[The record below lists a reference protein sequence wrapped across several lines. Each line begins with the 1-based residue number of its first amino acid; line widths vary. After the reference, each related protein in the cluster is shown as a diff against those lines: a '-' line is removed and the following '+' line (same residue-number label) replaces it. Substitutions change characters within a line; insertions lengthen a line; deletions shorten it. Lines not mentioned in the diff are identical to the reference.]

1 MKLQFLGA
9 AREVTGSCT
18 LIEAAGHRFLVDC
31 GMEQGRDVYEN
42 TKLPCAPAEIE
53 AILLTH
59 GHFDHVGAVKAL
71 KERYPQVPVMIGALD
86 EELLL
91 EPERVYKGMLSRIPD
106 SLHLKADRLLSDGDE
121 IDVNGMHFTVI
132 ATPGHTP
139 GSGCY
144 YLEDNE
150 ILFSGDT
157 LFHGSRGRTDFPGGS
172 ESEIMKSIREK
183 LLKKLPDETAVLP
196 GHNDSTTIG
205 TEKVYY

>member
-1 MKLQFLGA
+1 MGKIEIRNLLVSECYTNCYLCKNKETGEGFIVDPGENELKISVNISNMEMKP
-9 AREVTGSCT
+9 V
-18 LIEAAGHRFLVDC
+18 
-31 GMEQGRDVYEN
+31 
-42 TKLPCAPAEIE
+42 
-53 AILLTH
+53 AIILTH
-59 GHFDHVGAVKAL
+59 GHYDHIGAVNAL
-71 KERYPQVPVMIGALD
+71 KERYGIKVYVSEAEKELIGDKKMNLSSYFDSPMTIEAD
-86 EELLL
+86 EF
-91 EPERVYKGMLSRIPD
+91 
-106 SLHLKADRLLSDGDE
+106 LKDGQK
-121 IDVNGMHFTVI
+121 ITLAGINMTFI

-172 ESEIMKSIREK
+172 EAEIMKSIREK

>member
-1 MKLQFLGA
+1 MNIKTLVVGIVRANCYLVWNDLACVLIDPGDDAERIETALQQLGKP
-9 AREVTGSCT
+9 
-18 LIEAAGHRFLVDC
+18 L
-31 GMEQGRDVYEN
+31 
-42 TKLPCAPAEIE
+42 K

-121 IDVNGMHFTVI
+121 INVKGMRFTVI

>member
-1 MKLQFLGA
+1 MNIKTLVVGIVRANCYLVWNDLACVLIDPGDDAERIETALQQLGKP
-9 AREVTGSCT
+9 
-18 LIEAAGHRFLVDC
+18 L
-31 GMEQGRDVYEN
+31 
-42 TKLPCAPAEIE
+42 K

-121 IDVNGMHFTVI
+121 INVKGMHFTVI

>member
-1 MKLQFLGA
+1 MTF
-9 AREVTGSCT
+9 
-18 LIEAAGHRFLVDC
+18 
-31 GMEQGRDVYEN
+31 
-42 TKLPCAPAEIE
+42 
-53 AILLTH
+53 
-59 GHFDHVGAVKAL
+59 
-71 KERYPQVPVMIGALD
+71 
-86 EELLL
+86 
-91 EPERVYKGMLSRIPD
+91 
-106 SLHLKADRLLSDGDE
+106 
-121 IDVNGMHFTVI
+121 I

-196 GHNDSTTIG
+196 GHNDSTTIE

>member
-1 MKLQFLGA
+1 MGKIEIRNLLVSECYTNCYLCKNKETGEGFIVDPGENELKISVNISKMEMKP
-9 AREVTGSCT
+9 V
-18 LIEAAGHRFLVDC
+18 
-31 GMEQGRDVYEN
+31 
-42 TKLPCAPAEIE
+42 
-53 AILLTH
+53 AIILTH
-59 GHFDHVGAVKAL
+59 GHYDHIGAVNAL
-71 KERYPQVPVMIGALD
+71 KERYGIKVYVSEAEKELIGDKKMNLSSYFDSPMTIEAD
-86 EELLL
+86 EF
-91 EPERVYKGMLSRIPD
+91 
-106 SLHLKADRLLSDGDE
+106 LKDGQK
-121 IDVNGMHFTVI
+121 ITLAGINMTFI

-144 YLEDNE
+144 YFEDNE

>member
-1 MKLQFLGA
+1 MGKIEIRNLLVSECYTNCYLCKNKETGEGFIVDPGENELKISVNISKMEMKP
-9 AREVTGSCT
+9 V
-18 LIEAAGHRFLVDC
+18 
-31 GMEQGRDVYEN
+31 
-42 TKLPCAPAEIE
+42 
-53 AILLTH
+53 AIILTH
-59 GHFDHVGAVKAL
+59 GHYDHIGAVNAL
-71 KERYPQVPVMIGALD
+71 KERYGIKVYVSEADSPMTIEAD
-86 EELLL
+86 EF
-91 EPERVYKGMLSRIPD
+91 
-106 SLHLKADRLLSDGDE
+106 LKDGQK
-121 IDVNGMHFTVI
+121 ITLAGINMTFI

>member
-1 MKLQFLGA
+1 MGKIEIRNLLVSECYTNCYLCKNKETGEGFIVDPGENELKISVNISKMEMKP
-9 AREVTGSCT
+9 V
-18 LIEAAGHRFLVDC
+18 
-31 GMEQGRDVYEN
+31 
-42 TKLPCAPAEIE
+42 
-53 AILLTH
+53 AIN
-59 GHFDHVGAVKAL
+59 AL
-71 KERYPQVPVMIGALD
+71 KERYGIKVYVSEAEKELIGDKKMNLSSYFDSPMTIEAD
-86 EELLL
+86 EF
-91 EPERVYKGMLSRIPD
+91 
-106 SLHLKADRLLSDGDE
+106 LKDGQK
-121 IDVNGMHFTVI
+121 ITLAGINMTFI